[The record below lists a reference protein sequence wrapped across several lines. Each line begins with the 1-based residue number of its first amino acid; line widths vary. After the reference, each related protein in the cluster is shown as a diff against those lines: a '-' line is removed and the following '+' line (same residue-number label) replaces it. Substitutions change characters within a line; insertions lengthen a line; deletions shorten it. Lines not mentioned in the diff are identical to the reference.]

1 MKKSQPNKS
10 FIIYDQATGEI
21 AQVIDVPADEVEQN
35 LTPGQAYRP
44 LPEGAEIDPASQR
57 IDSNGGI
64 MSFDPPV
71 DHDRLLRE
79 ARAERNR
86 RLSQCDWT
94 QALDSPLSEPDRA
107 AWAAYRQQLRDLMNT
122 ITDAQN
128 VQWPTPPS
136 RG

>member
-1 MKKSQPNKS
+1 MKRSQPNQS
-10 FIIYDQATGEI
+10 FIIYEKATGEI
-21 AQVIDVPADEVEQN
+21 AQVIDVPADEVVQN
-35 LTPGQAYRP
+35 LGPGQAFRS
-44 LPEGAEIDPASQR
+44 LPEGAEIDPGSQL
-57 IDSNGGI
+57 IGANGGI
-64 MSFDPPV
+64 MSFVPPV

-79 ARAERNR
+79 IRAERNR

-107 AWAAYRQQLRDLMNT
+107 AWASYRQQLRDLMNT
-122 ITDAQN
+122 IVDAQN